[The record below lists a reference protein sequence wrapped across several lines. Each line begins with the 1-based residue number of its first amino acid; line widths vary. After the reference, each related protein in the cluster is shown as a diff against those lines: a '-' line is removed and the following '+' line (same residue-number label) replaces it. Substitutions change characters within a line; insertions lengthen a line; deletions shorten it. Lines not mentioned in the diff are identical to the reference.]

1 MKTLLHFLNGV
12 PWGENL
18 CFAVGGILAMNLIAL
33 RVTACRP
40 GHALACIPFQCHELS
55 MCIMQEQSGE
65 NAGNSL
71 CLLVLIKPQCVSWH
85 HTVAICESV
94 PHNCCILINSTEMSL
109 SSKNHQCGEK
119 RMLINDSIS
128 VKVPHHTADDKLGGG
143 SSLRH
148 IMWVSPLLV
157 LSGGGRH
164 QSRAAL
170 LSPPRR
176 GAVTDKGGSS

>member
-1 MKTLLHFLNGV
+1 MGCLGARTS
-12 PWGENL
+12 E
-18 CFAVGGILAMNLIAL
+18 CFPVGGILAMNSIAL

-55 MCIMQEQSGE
+55 TCIMQEQSGE

-71 CLLVLIKPQCVSWH
+71 RLLVLIKPQCVSWH

-94 PHNCCILINSTEMSL
+94 PRNCCILIDSTEMSL

-119 RMLINDSIS
+119 RMLMNDLIS
-128 VKVPHHTADDKLGGG
+128 VNVPHHTADDKFGGG
-143 SSLRH
+143 SSRRH

-157 LSGGGRH
+157 LSEGGEASK
-164 QSRAAL
+164 QSCSVIST
-170 LSPPRR
+170 SPRSCHR
-176 GAVTDKGGSS
+176 